1 MANAADS
8 RVVTPFDLPA
18 HHRPP
23 DQTLRNPTPRRFADR
38 AVTVSEV
45 YFSAEPY
52 LDKPSRAFGY
62 YARPD
67 HLFEPVMPA
76 MLLIHGGGGTAEA
89 QWAVDWAGRGY
100 AALAIDLYGQGPG
113 RQKLPDGGPDWS
125 KDFAS
130 FRLDH
135 GLHNTWIHHALANCL
150 RALSLL
156 AVLPDV
162 DANRLGVT
170 GVSWG
175 GFFCASVMCLHD
187 KVKAGIPVFGTGYNP
202 RMARASFIDDRAG
215 EVLRQTYDP
224 SNFFD
229 RCRAQVLWVS
239 TATDRGATLEELLKS
254 HRAVARHT
262 ASRLCVHGGPGHTDP
277 RCLGQGEQPTPYLFA
292 DSVFR
297 NYPPLAQLAPPQVD
311 GDKLTLTYTS
321 GIPLAIAA
329 LHYAHELDKPWTDR
343 AWQAAIAD
351 WRTPGRIEAT
361 LPPGRPLQAFVSTID
376 DRGALVSS
384 EPVDVGKVEG

>member
-1 MANAADS
+1 MANAGDS
-8 RVVTPFDLPA
+8 PAVTPFDLSSL
-18 HHRPP
+18 HRPP
-23 DQTLRNPTPRRFADR
+23 DHTLRNPTPRRFADR
-38 AVTVSEV
+38 AITLSEV
-45 YFSAEPY
+45 YFAAEPY

-67 HLFEPVMPA
+67 HLFEPNMPA

-89 QWAVDWAGRGY
+89 QWAIDWAGRGY
-100 AALAIDLYGQGPG
+100 AALAIDLYGQGLD

-125 KDFAS
+125 NDFAS

-162 DANRLGVT
+162 DPDRLGVT

-175 GFFCASVMCLHD
+175 GMFCASVMCLHD
-187 KVKAGIPVFGTGYNP
+187 RVKVGIPVFGAGFNP
-202 RMARASFIDDRAG
+202 RMARASFIDDHAG

-229 RCRAQVLWVS
+229 RCRAQVLWVA

-254 HRAVARHT
+254 HRAVYHRAT
-262 ASRLCVHGGPGHTDP
+262 SRLCVHGGPGHTDP

-297 NYPPLAQLAPPQVD
+297 GGPPLAQLSQPRIE
-311 GDKLTLTYTS
+311 GGKLAIDYTS
-321 GIPLAIAA
+321 EIPLAIAG
-329 LHYAHELDKPWTDR
+329 LQYTHELDKPWTDR
-343 AWQAAIAD
+343 TWQAAIAD
-351 WRTPGRIEAT
+351 SSTPGRIEAT
-361 LPPGRPLQAFVSTID
+361 LPTGAALQAFITTID

-384 EPVDVGKVEG
+384 EPVDVGR